1 MGLQPKPS
9 FLLPDQRKSGIKK
22 SICDCPAG
30 MPVLRAERPM
40 WEYTSGPM
48 GPELLPSL
56 LLGLGLSA
64 LIGGLA
70 YWRGSLAPS
79 GVAGAILVGTLIF
92 GLGGWVWGVLLALFF
107 ISSSA
112 LSHFKER
119 EKAAVAEKFEKGH
132 RRDLGQVLANGGLGA
147 LVAVLSVLV
156 PESLVAPDVW
166 FFLFIGVMATVT
178 ADTWATEL
186 GTLSQAPPRLITNGR
201 TVEVGSSGGVSPL
214 GTSVSLIG
222 GGLIGLAAGGL
233 GALAGLVP
241 PTLTAVLLVTLIGA
255 LAGLAGSLT
264 DSLLGATVQQI
275 FYCDVC
281 QKETERR
288 VHRCGNETR
297 PVRGWGWMNN
307 DLVNLISSLAGG
319 LVAAG
324 LGALLIF

>member
-1 MGLQPKPS
+1 MCAG
-9 FLLPDQRKSGIKK
+9 SG
-22 SICDCPAG
+22 G
-30 MPVLRAERPM
+30 

-48 GPELLPSL
+48 GAEWLTPL
-56 LLGLGLSA
+56 LLGLALSV
-64 LIGGLA
+64 LISALA

-79 GVAGAILVGTLIF
+79 GVVGAIVVGTLIF

-112 LSHFKER
+112 LSHYKER
-119 EKAAVAEKFEKGH
+119 EKVTVAEKFEKGH

-147 LVAVLSVLV
+147 VIAVLSAVV
-156 PESLVAPDVW
+156 PETVVAGDVW

-186 GTLSQAPPRLITNGR
+186 GTLSQSPPRLITTGR
-201 TVEVGSSGGVSPL
+201 VVEVGSSGGVSPL
-214 GTSVSLIG
+214 GTTVSLVG

-241 PTLTAVLLVTLIGA
+241 GTVLAVLTVTLIGA
-255 LAGLAGSLT
+255 AAGLAGSLT

-288 VHRCGNETR
+288 VHRCGTETR
-297 PVRGWGWMNN
+297 PLRGWSWMNN

-319 LVAAG
+319 LLAAG
-324 LGALLIF
+324 LGSLLVF